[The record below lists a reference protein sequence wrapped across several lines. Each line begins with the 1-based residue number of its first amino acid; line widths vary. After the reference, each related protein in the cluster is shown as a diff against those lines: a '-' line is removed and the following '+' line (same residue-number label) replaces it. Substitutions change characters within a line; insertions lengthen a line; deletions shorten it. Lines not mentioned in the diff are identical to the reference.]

1 VVSAAVT
8 YNDSTEDIDAGLSDG
23 NGTLDIV
30 SVEVSHTATDVIF
43 ALTVDGNV
51 SSDDWGTFMIG
62 IATGGAGTTN
72 SAGWSRPIY
81 LDSPIGGM
89 NYWIGSRVDSGGEA
103 QLWSYNGMGW
113 NFTGAL
119 TAFSFTPGA
128 QSLVIFTVAQA
139 DVGLSSG
146 DRFYFDVYASGGL
159 DTDSAVDALSN
170 PNVSIWEWTQAYTSR
185 TNDTG
190 LSDYTLAVTADVVPS
205 QGPFAGGNMVVVTN
219 AVPAIGDG
227 SDITNVTMGGVAAT
241 LAGQGANWVSFVAP
255 ATDSAGAKDIVIQ
268 SASLGDITFAGA
280 YTVNPAGQ
288 IGGTQY
294 GPCAW
299 TNLGSGMNDQV
310 YALAHDGT
318 DLYAGG
324 YFTNAGGV
332 AANRV
337 AKWDSASGTWTNL
350 GSGMNDLVYALAH
363 DGTDLYAGGQFTNA
377 GGVAANRV
385 AKWDSASG
393 TWTNLGSGMDYE
405 VVALAHDGTDLYAGG
420 GFWTAGEV
428 AADRVAKWDSASGTW
443 TNLGS
448 GMNSTVPVLAH
459 DGTDLY
465 AGGWFTYA
473 GEVAANRVAKWD
485 PASGTWTHLGS
496 GMENGVL
503 ALAHDGT
510 DLYAAGWFT
519 NAGGVA
525 ANRVAKWDSA
535 GGTWTNLGS
544 GMEYVV
550 KALAHDGTDLYAG
563 GRFTTADG
571 VAANYV
577 AKWDSA
583 SGTWTNLGSGMDYEV
598 GALAH
603 DGTDLYAGGS
613 FTNAGGVAANYVAKW
628 GPTTIDFGG
637 VAPPSGSSTGGFP
650 VVISGTNLCDGTIG
664 DVTNVTLCGVA
675 ATVTGVSGSTQIVV
689 TAGTAAGAILGD
701 VRVFSTSF
709 GQTVK
714 SNAFEYLRQQQASLV
729 FNPVSPQAYLTT
741 NALAV
746 SGGAGTG
753 AVSFLVLSGPGTL
766 VDDTNLAVTASSGT
780 IEIRATKAQDDLYEE
795 ASVTGTV
802 TATKADQIIA
812 DFLPADGSTFVET
825 NTVELSAT
833 ASSGLEVTFT
843 VLSGPGA
850 IQDGTNLTFTGY
862 GQVSLAARQE
872 GNDNWNAASEVV
884 HTCTVLGIFTIT
896 VESPYGTATPAAG
909 AYEWVQGTVFTN
921 QIETPDTQGS
931 TQYVCNGWMATE
943 NLDPIGGVGTQAV
956 VTVNGDGTMSWLWT
970 TNYWLETAAAHGSV
984 NVAAGWQPGGETTQ
998 ITATP
1003 EPYYAFSLWFGD
1015 TSGDEN
1021 PLDLLMDGPK
1031 SVTAYFTA
1039 LMTSNRP
1046 TPLWWLADHG
1056 ITEAFEAA
1064 VDGDPDEDSVP
1075 TGDEWVMDTDPT
1087 NGASFLAFDAVWPL
1101 YGSNCWDVVW
1111 TNEEP
1116 PYEIVTNLECEV
1128 IGHVFQWRASTSR
1141 VYTVQWSP
1149 IPIGPLSWS
1158 DVVGMRRLHPA
1169 ASSLTV
1175 TNGAAGGER
1184 GLYRIRVNLPVE

>member
-1 VVSAAVT
+1 MKSSILGLCACLWATVVSAAVT

-350 GSGMNDLVYALAH
+350 GSGM
-363 DGTDLYAGGQFTNA
+363 
-377 GGVAANRV
+377 
-385 AKWDSASG
+385 
-393 TWTNLGSGMDYE
+393 DYE

-428 AADRVAKWDSASGTW
+428 AADRVAKWDS
-443 TNLGS
+443 
-448 GMNSTVPVLAH
+448 
-459 DGTDLY
+459 
-465 AGGWFTYA
+465 
-473 GEVAANRVAKWD
+473 
-485 PASGTWTHLGS
+485 ASGTWTHLGS

-563 GRFTTADG
+563 GRFTTAD
-571 VAANYV
+571 
-577 AKWDSA
+577 
-583 SGTWTNLGSGMDYEV
+583 
-598 GALAH
+598 
-603 DGTDLYAGGS
+603 
-613 FTNAGGVAANYVAKW
+613 GVAANYVAKW

>member
-1 VVSAAVT
+1 MKSSILGLCACLWATVVSAAVT

-350 GSGMNDLVYALAH
+350 GSGM
-363 DGTDLYAGGQFTNA
+363 
-377 GGVAANRV
+377 
-385 AKWDSASG
+385 
-393 TWTNLGSGMDYE
+393 DYE

-420 GFWTAGEV
+420 GFWT
-428 AADRVAKWDSASGTW
+428 
-443 TNLGS
+443 
-448 GMNSTVPVLAH
+448 
-459 DGTDLY
+459 
-465 AGGWFTYA
+465 A

-563 GRFTTADG
+563 GRFTTAD
-571 VAANYV
+571 
-577 AKWDSA
+577 
-583 SGTWTNLGSGMDYEV
+583 
-598 GALAH
+598 
-603 DGTDLYAGGS
+603 
-613 FTNAGGVAANYVAKW
+613 GVAANYVAKW

>member
-1 VVSAAVT
+1 MKSSILGLCACLWATVVSAAVT

-350 GSGMNDLVYALAH
+350 GSGM
-363 DGTDLYAGGQFTNA
+363 
-377 GGVAANRV
+377 
-385 AKWDSASG
+385 
-393 TWTNLGSGMDYE
+393 DYE
-405 VVALAHDGTDLYAGG
+405 VV
-420 GFWTAGEV
+420 
-428 AADRVAKWDSASGTW
+428 
-443 TNLGS
+443 
-448 GMNSTVPVLAH
+448 
-459 DGTDLY
+459 
-465 AGGWFTYA
+465 
-473 GEVAANRVAKWD
+473 
-485 PASGTWTHLGS
+485 
-496 GMENGVL
+496 
-503 ALAHDGT
+503 
-510 DLYAAGWFT
+510 
-519 NAGGVA
+519 
-525 ANRVAKWDSA
+525 
-535 GGTWTNLGS
+535 
-544 GMEYVV
+544 
-550 KALAHDGTDLYAG
+550 
-563 GRFTTADG
+563 
-571 VAANYV
+571 
-577 AKWDSA
+577 
-583 SGTWTNLGSGMDYEV
+583 
-598 GALAH
+598 ALAH

>member
-1 VVSAAVT
+1 MKSSILGLCACLWATVVSAAVT

-324 YFTNAGGV
+324 Y
-332 AANRV
+332 
-337 AKWDSASGTWTNL
+337 
-350 GSGMNDLVYALAH
+350 
-363 DGTDLYAGGQFTNA
+363 
-377 GGVAANRV
+377 
-385 AKWDSASG
+385 
-393 TWTNLGSGMDYE
+393 
-405 VVALAHDGTDLYAGG
+405 
-420 GFWTAGEV
+420 
-428 AADRVAKWDSASGTW
+428 
-443 TNLGS
+443 
-448 GMNSTVPVLAH
+448 
-459 DGTDLY
+459 
-465 AGGWFTYA
+465 
-473 GEVAANRVAKWD
+473 
-485 PASGTWTHLGS
+485 
-496 GMENGVL
+496 
-503 ALAHDGT
+503 
-510 DLYAAGWFT
+510 FT

>member
-1 VVSAAVT
+1 MKSSILGLCACLCAMAASAAVT
-8 YNDSTEDIDAGLSDG
+8 YHDSTEDIDAGLSDG

-227 SDITNVTMGGVAAT
+227 SDITNVLVGGVAAT

-350 GSGMNDLVYALAH
+350 GSGM
-363 DGTDLYAGGQFTNA
+363 
-377 GGVAANRV
+377 
-385 AKWDSASG
+385 
-393 TWTNLGSGMDYE
+393 
-405 VVALAHDGTDLYAGG
+405 
-420 GFWTAGEV
+420 
-428 AADRVAKWDSASGTW
+428 
-443 TNLGS
+443 
-448 GMNSTVPVLAH
+448 
-459 DGTDLY
+459 
-465 AGGWFTYA
+465 
-473 GEVAANRVAKWD
+473 
-485 PASGTWTHLGS
+485 
-496 GMENGVL
+496 
-503 ALAHDGT
+503 
-510 DLYAAGWFT
+510 
-519 NAGGVA
+519 
-525 ANRVAKWDSA
+525 
-535 GGTWTNLGS
+535 
-544 GMEYVV
+544 
-550 KALAHDGTDLYAG
+550 
-563 GRFTTADG
+563 
-571 VAANYV
+571 
-577 AKWDSA
+577 
-583 SGTWTNLGSGMDYEV
+583 DYEV

-637 VAPPSGSSTGGFP
+637 VAPSSGSATGGFP

-780 IEIRATKAQDDLYEE
+780 ITIRATKAQDDLYEE

-909 AYEWVQGTVFTN
+909 ACEWVQGTVFTN

-943 NLDPIGGVGTQAV
+943 NLDPVGGVGTQAV
-956 VTVNGDGTMSWLWT
+956 VTVNGDGTLTWLWT

>member
-1 VVSAAVT
+1 MKSSILGLCACLWATVVSAAVT

-299 TNLGSGMNDQV
+299 TNLGSGMND
-310 YALAHDGT
+310 
-318 DLYAGG
+318 
-324 YFTNAGGV
+324 
-332 AANRV
+332 
-337 AKWDSASGTWTNL
+337 
-350 GSGMNDLVYALAH
+350 LVYALAH
-363 DGTDLYAGGQFTNA
+363 DGTDLYAGGQ
-377 GGVAANRV
+377 
-385 AKWDSASG
+385 
-393 TWTNLGSGMDYE
+393 
-405 VVALAHDGTDLYAGG
+405 
-420 GFWTAGEV
+420 
-428 AADRVAKWDSASGTW
+428 
-443 TNLGS
+443 
-448 GMNSTVPVLAH
+448 
-459 DGTDLY
+459 
-465 AGGWFTYA
+465 
-473 GEVAANRVAKWD
+473 
-485 PASGTWTHLGS
+485 
-496 GMENGVL
+496 
-503 ALAHDGT
+503 
-510 DLYAAGWFT
+510 FT

-563 GRFTTADG
+563 GRFTTAD
-571 VAANYV
+571 
-577 AKWDSA
+577 
-583 SGTWTNLGSGMDYEV
+583 
-598 GALAH
+598 
-603 DGTDLYAGGS
+603 
-613 FTNAGGVAANYVAKW
+613 GVAANYVAKW

>member
-1 VVSAAVT
+1 MKSSILGLCACLWATVVSAAVT

-324 YFTNAGGV
+324 QFTNAGGV

-363 DGTDLYAGGQFTNA
+363 DGTDLYAGG
-377 GGVAANRV
+377 
-385 AKWDSASG
+385 
-393 TWTNLGSGMDYE
+393 
-405 VVALAHDGTDLYAGG
+405 
-420 GFWTAGEV
+420 
-428 AADRVAKWDSASGTW
+428 
-443 TNLGS
+443 
-448 GMNSTVPVLAH
+448 P
-459 DGTDLY
+459 
-465 AGGWFTYA
+465 
-473 GEVAANRVAKWD
+473 
-485 PASGTWTHLGS
+485 
-496 GMENGVL
+496 
-503 ALAHDGT
+503 
-510 DLYAAGWFT
+510 
-519 NAGGVA
+519 
-525 ANRVAKWDSA
+525 
-535 GGTWTNLGS
+535 
-544 GMEYVV
+544 
-550 KALAHDGTDLYAG
+550 
-563 GRFTTADG
+563 
-571 VAANYV
+571 
-577 AKWDSA
+577 
-583 SGTWTNLGSGMDYEV
+583 
-598 GALAH
+598 
-603 DGTDLYAGGS
+603 

>member
-1 VVSAAVT
+1 MKSSILGLCACLWATVVSAAVT

-324 YFTNAGGV
+324 
-332 AANRV
+332 
-337 AKWDSASGTWTNL
+337 
-350 GSGMNDLVYALAH
+350 
-363 DGTDLYAGGQFTNA
+363 QFTNA
-377 GGVAANRV
+377 GGVAANR
-385 AKWDSASG
+385 
-393 TWTNLGSGMDYE
+393 
-405 VVALAHDGTDLYAGG
+405 
-420 GFWTAGEV
+420 
-428 AADRVAKWDSASGTW
+428 
-443 TNLGS
+443 
-448 GMNSTVPVLAH
+448 
-459 DGTDLY
+459 
-465 AGGWFTYA
+465 
-473 GEVAANRVAKWD
+473 
-485 PASGTWTHLGS
+485 
-496 GMENGVL
+496 
-503 ALAHDGT
+503 
-510 DLYAAGWFT
+510 
-519 NAGGVA
+519 
-525 ANRVAKWDSA
+525 
-535 GGTWTNLGS
+535 
-544 GMEYVV
+544 
-550 KALAHDGTDLYAG
+550 
-563 GRFTTADG
+563 
-571 VAANYV
+571 V

>member
-1 VVSAAVT
+1 MKSSILGLCACLWATVVSAAVT

-332 AANRV
+332 AANR
-337 AKWDSASGTWTNL
+337 
-350 GSGMNDLVYALAH
+350 
-363 DGTDLYAGGQFTNA
+363 
-377 GGVAANRV
+377 
-385 AKWDSASG
+385 
-393 TWTNLGSGMDYE
+393 
-405 VVALAHDGTDLYAGG
+405 
-420 GFWTAGEV
+420 
-428 AADRVAKWDSASGTW
+428 
-443 TNLGS
+443 
-448 GMNSTVPVLAH
+448 
-459 DGTDLY
+459 
-465 AGGWFTYA
+465 
-473 GEVAANRVAKWD
+473 
-485 PASGTWTHLGS
+485 
-496 GMENGVL
+496 
-503 ALAHDGT
+503 
-510 DLYAAGWFT
+510 
-519 NAGGVA
+519 
-525 ANRVAKWDSA
+525 
-535 GGTWTNLGS
+535 
-544 GMEYVV
+544 
-550 KALAHDGTDLYAG
+550 
-563 GRFTTADG
+563 
-571 VAANYV
+571 V

-1149 IPIGPLSWS
+1149 IPLGPLSWS

>member
-1 VVSAAVT
+1 MKSSILGLCACLWATVVSAAVT

-350 GSGMNDLVYALAH
+350 GSGMN
-363 DGTDLYAGGQFTNA
+363 
-377 GGVAANRV
+377 
-385 AKWDSASG
+385 
-393 TWTNLGSGMDYE
+393 
-405 VVALAHDGTDLYAGG
+405 
-420 GFWTAGEV
+420 
-428 AADRVAKWDSASGTW
+428 
-443 TNLGS
+443 
-448 GMNSTVPVLAH
+448 STVPVLAH

-563 GRFTTADG
+563 GRFTTAD
-571 VAANYV
+571 
-577 AKWDSA
+577 
-583 SGTWTNLGSGMDYEV
+583 
-598 GALAH
+598 
-603 DGTDLYAGGS
+603 
-613 FTNAGGVAANYVAKW
+613 GVAANYVAKW